1 MKNTYF
7 MSKKIM
13 NESQFSDL
21 IYRMVNESLDALS
34 GYNFETN
41 DNAND
46 NNEQN
51 DDSKKRNN
59 RRRQQIEA
67 FFKQPGVNPAAY
79 AYRLYR
85 VKPVEGDDTND
96 MKNARSKFM
105 KCLNHE
111 KNEDGYE
118 YAFDSSEVNALFS
131 MISGNE
137 LKENKLRLT
146 ESDLMYMVNESVKRI
161 LKESIDYQ
169 GNDLSYDSI
178 FSQAEHIIPKIE
190 QKGVLLKWRNIAK
203 EMGFRLETLNDDD
216 MELMKDAIEDAIA
229 QYDSDMAKNI
239 ETKESWDEFD
249 DEHEY
254 YPSTVLFNAG
264 TRKGHTDQDVDDALS
279 IRNGEKY
286 WNKRELANRDK
297 MMKKYI
303 DGSRD
308 EYDIEDAWD
317 GIHY

>member
-34 GYNFETN
+34 GYNFEAN

-46 NNEQN
+46 DNDVQN

-118 YAFDSSEVNALFS
+118 YAFDSSEVNTLFS

-137 LKENKLRLT
+137 LKENKISLS
-146 ESDLMYMVNESVKRI
+146 ESDIMYMVNESVKHI
-161 LKESIDYQ
+161 LEQTNKKEEKAKKENDYMKAML
-169 GNDLSYDSI
+169 GVKSKDKK
-178 FSQAEHIIPKIE
+178 PKKPSDE
-190 QKGVLLKWRNIAK
+190 NKY
-203 EMGFRLETLNDDD
+203 
-216 MELMKDAIEDAIA
+216 MKT
-229 QYDSDMAKNI
+229 M
-239 ETKESWDEFD
+239 
-249 DEHEY
+249 
-254 YPSTVLFNAG
+254 L
-264 TRKGHTDQDVDDALS
+264 
-279 IRNGEKY
+279 
-286 WNKRELANRDK
+286 
-297 MMKKYI
+297 
-303 DGSRD
+303 
-308 EYDIEDAWD
+308 
-317 GIHY
+317 GIK